1 MRSAVRA
8 AAGADATV
16 VTGERQV
23 ATQVRMLTGGTVG
36 LTAVLLSFA
45 GLAVVVAGLVIANT
59 FGVLLAQRTRE
70 LALLRCIGATSRQ
83 VRRTVLTEA
92 FVVGLVASALGAAVG
107 VALAAVA
114 SFVVGRL
121 GSPLPLTEA
130 LGAAVRRRGRPG
142 GRGGDGRRGRRRPR
156 PRRHPGAAARRP
168 APARDGVRAQ
178 PARRRPHGAGVA
190 RAGRRRAGA
199 AARHV
204 HVAAARG
211 HGRRGAEPSWR
222 SCSSASLFVPPVVGL
237 AGRLARRLGGVPA
250 TLAAGNSV
258 RNPRRTAAT
267 TTALLVG
274 VTLVSMALVGVAS
287 TRATTQ
293 AALDGRFPTDVV
305 VTADTDLPPTLP
317 ARIESLDGV
326 ARVAALPGAR
336 VTGPRGEPVR
346 AVALDHAADP
356 VLRDQVVQVPAAGTA
371 VAPPWLLS
379 TWDADPGDRVTLHVG
394 DRRVQ
399 VLVRSDDDA
408 ADLLL
413 APSDLHRL
421 APAASARALWVRLDG
436 GLTDTD
442 AVSRTVSRT
451 ALAAASDAQVMSPAM
466 ERDALDSV
474 LDGLLIAV
482 TALLGVAV
490 LIALVGV
497 GNTLALSVW
506 ERQQE
511 SGLLRA
517 LGLPRRGL
525 HRMLLWEA
533 ALVSGTASVLGLA
546 LGAAYGVAGTAAA
559 LGPLGDVHAVLP
571 WGRCCSASPSPPRPA
586 CSPRCCPPAA
596 PPAPHPSPPSPPPPE
611 RPPHAESVSGGGAGR
626 AADDELGAEQV
637 LGTRCGLAGDLVDQ
651 RAHRRL
657 AHAVDGLAQGGQRRV
672 GEPEQQRVVVA
683 DHRHVA
689 GHRQAELA
697 GGAHRT
703 ERHQVG
709 AADHGRAA
717 ARDQP
722 HRCRLPTLD
731 AEQRPLDARVA
742 AAGHQRGHRLAEP
755 GDLADGGH
763 EAVGPHRQPDP
774 GVPQRDQVR
783 DGEPRGG
790 LVVAR
795 DARRLDVVRVAVD
808 QHDRQPAGQE
818 RPVPLV
824 VGQRVG
830 VQPRHEHDAAD
841 AALEQHLR
849 VVVLVDAA
857 GRLRAQHRRVPV
869 PGQRRLDRL
878 GERREDRVGQAR
890 ARSARRDRRS
900 CGATGWAARSPARRA
915 PSAPPAGSRRRRR
928 VSRSAPG

>member
-1 MRSAVRA
+1 MLRTTLAQLRHQGRRTLSATVAVVIAVAFVVATLVVNATTTATVERAVAAQYQHTDLVVTGDGLDAALPRVARVPGVVAAVPDREVEVAARGRGVDDQVAIRSVAADAGLAWQDVTSGRLPTGAGEVAASDGHGVRVGDRLHLTGAGDAAAGPGTDVRVVGLVDLHGDPTAAGGPSLFATDAQVRALGGAETSQLRLRPAAGADPDAVRSAVRA

-121 GSPLPLTEA
+121 GSPLPLTE
-130 LGAAVRRRGRPG
+130 LSVPPYAVVAGLVV
-142 GRGGDGRRGRRRPR
+142 
-156 PRRHPGAAARRP
+156 
-168 APARDGVRAQ
+168 GV
-178 PARRRPHGAGVA
+178 VTD
-190 RAGRRRAGA
+190 
-199 AARHV
+199 
-204 HVAAARG
+204 VAAAAVPARAATRVRALAALRPLATASVRSRPG
-211 HGRRGAEPSWR
+211 VVRTVLGSLALAAGVLVLLLGTFTSLLLVAMAGGALSFV
-222 SCSSASLFVPPVVGL
+222 AIVLLGQLFVPPVVGL

-346 AVALDHAADP
+346 AVAVDHAADP

-571 WGRCCSASPSPPRPA
+571 WGQLL
-586 CSPRCCPPAA
+586 
-596 PPAPHPSPPSPPPPE
+596 
-611 RPPHAESVSGGGAGR
+611 
-626 AADDELGAEQV
+626 LGV
-637 LGTRCGLAGDLVDQ
+637 
-651 RAHRRL
+651 
-657 AHAVDGLAQGGQRRV
+657 AVA
-672 GEPEQQRVVVA
+672 
-683 DHRHVA
+683 
-689 GHRQAELA
+689 
-697 GGAHRT
+697 T
-703 ERHQVG
+703 
-709 AADHGRAA
+709 
-717 ARDQP
+717 
-722 HRCRLPTLD
+722 
-731 AEQRPLDARVA
+731 
-742 AAGHQRGHRLAEP
+742 AAGMLAS
-755 GDLADGGH
+755 
-763 EAVGPHRQPDP
+763 
-774 GVPQRDQVR
+774 
-783 DGEPRGG
+783 
-790 LVVAR
+790 
-795 DARRLDVVRVAVD
+795 
-808 QHDRQPAGQE
+808 
-818 RPVPLV
+818 
-824 VGQRVG
+824 
-830 VQPRHEHDAAD
+830 
-841 AALEQHLR
+841 
-849 VVVLVDAA
+849 VL
-857 GRLRAQHRRVPV
+857 
-869 PGQRRLDRL
+869 
-878 GERREDRVGQAR
+878 
-890 ARSARRDRRS
+890 
-900 CGATGWAARSPARRA
+900 PARRA
-915 PSAPPAGSRRRRR
+915 ARTPPVA
-928 VSRSAPG
+928 AIAAAT